1 MTTTKCKRRIH
12 WGRVMFVALT
22 LITIVALAVKAT
34 AAINEAKAS
43 TTFADTL
50 TAKIHLM
57 ATYISTG
64 EIDMDALNE
73 HPELSGF
80 IARYKSEVDSAIE
93 KKAAELAYNKGR
105 YEFFSTMKNRIH

>member
-1 MTTTKCKRRIH
+1 MKTTTKCKRIS
-12 WGRVMFVALT
+12 WGRVMFVALALT
-22 LITIVALAVKAT
+22 SIVALAVKAT

-57 ATYISTG
+57 VTYISTG
-64 EIDMDALNE
+64 EIDKDVLKE

-80 IARYKSEVDSAIE
+80 IAGYKSEVDSAVE
-93 KKAAELAYNKGR
+93 KKVAELAYDKGR